1 MKASC
6 SWLLVLFPVL
16 ALSSGCINVVAP
28 TPTPVVPIPTLVAPT
43 PTPVVP
49 TPTPISLRSIQAE
62 LEPAFEFEPIDL
74 PDGQP
79 AVIGR
84 KYPDF
89 VNREIV
95 EVILI
100 GPEDGLTGAEIRF
113 STEIDGIDATD
124 VGRIIGMIA
133 PDDRGFGLVW
143 VDEGYRTGWS
153 WPGFHLIDGRRGA
166 FVVQTDRSYFPSRQ
180 LSFITL
186 SFSGSELAPVSM
198 PTPSLPPV
206 GARIPPDAHERL
218 IAEAIETAIET
229 AFEDVED
236 GFDWICEHKK
246 ATSNVEPDLEGVTF
260 CDASNDFDIQITMI
274 RLHMRVGVDVV
285 HTRSMQSAG
294 DGQAVLM
301 ECVHAPGRV
310 EDVEPDCSR
319 EFSSDSEGVTW
330 LLELWDIYQ
339 TFQ

>member
-1 MKASC
+1 MNDQQEAFAHDIKASC
-6 SWLLVLFPVL
+6 SWLLMLLPVL

-28 TPTPVVPIPTLVAPT
+28 TPTPVA
-43 PTPVVP
+43 P
-49 TPTPISLRSIQAE
+49 TPTPISLSSIQAE

-79 AVIGR
+79 AIIGR
-84 KYPDF
+84 KYPSITI
-89 VNREIV
+89 REIV

-113 STEIDGIDATD
+113 STEIDGIDAID
-124 VGRIIGMIA
+124 VGRILNMIV
-133 PDDRGFGLVW
+133 PDADGVGWIL
-143 VDEGYRTGWS
+143 EGYRSGWS
-153 WPGFHLIDGRRGA
+153 WPGFHLMNGRRGA

-186 SFSGSELAPVSM
+186 SFSGSELAPGSM

-206 GARIPPDAHERL
+206 GARIPPDADERL
-218 IAEAIETAIET
+218 IAEAIETAME
-229 AFEDVED
+229 EVEE

-260 CDASNDFDIQITMI
+260 CDASNDVDIQISMI
-274 RLHMRVGVDVV
+274 RLHMKAGVDAVFS
-285 HTRSMQSAG
+285 RMMQNAG

-301 ECVHAPGRV
+301 ECAHALGRV

-319 EFSSDSEGVTW
+319 EFSSVSEGVTW

-339 TFQ
+339 TIQ

>member
-1 MKASC
+1 MKGSLRQRSPGLWELTVNLGRERLGRRISAPSHSLLWQKQTAGAFAHDMKASC
-6 SWLLVLFPVL
+6 SWLLVLLPVL

-28 TPTPVVPIPTLVAPT
+28 TPTPVA
-43 PTPVVP
+43 P
-49 TPTPISLRSIQAE
+49 TPTPISLSSIQAE

-79 AVIGR
+79 AIIGR
-84 KYPDF
+84 KYPSITI
-89 VNREIV
+89 REIV

-113 STEIDGIDATD
+113 STEIDGIDAID
-124 VGRIIGMIA
+124 VGRILNMIV
-133 PDDRGFGLVW
+133 PDADGVGWIL
-143 VDEGYRTGWS
+143 EGYRSGWS
-153 WPGFHLIDGRRGA
+153 WPGFHLMNGRRGA

-206 GARIPPDAHERL
+206 GARIPPDADERL
-218 IAEAIETAIET
+218 IAKAIETAME
-229 AFEDVED
+229 EVEE

-260 CDASNDFDIQITMI
+260 CDASNDVDIQISMI
-274 RLHMRVGVDVV
+274 RLYSGRPRPTGCAVG
-285 HTRSMQSAG
+285 SAG
-294 DGQAVLM
+294 
-301 ECVHAPGRV
+301 R
-310 EDVEPDCSR
+310 
-319 EFSSDSEGVTW
+319 
-330 LLELWDIYQ
+330 
-339 TFQ
+339 